1 MALIPGTFLSL
12 CLSAAKGLGR
22 VVRATANRRQAHA
35 LTEWDARA
43 LKDIGL
49 TQSDVVGALS
59 LPYHRDPTEH
69 LAGLSGRS
77 PRWTDEDLRKESVA
91 MKPKIGARPE
101 PLPSNRPA
109 LLA

>member
-1 MALIPGTFLSL
+1 MALIPGTFLAL
-12 CLSAAKGLGR
+12 CLSAAKGFGR
-22 VVRATANRRQAHA
+22 VVRAAANRRQARA

-69 LAGLSGRS
+69 LATLSGRS
-77 PRWTDEDLRKESVA
+77 PRWTEDTLRKEGVKQ
-91 MKPKIGARPE
+91 KPKISARPE